1 MQSLVLVRH
10 GKSMANEWKDKMDCN
25 GGRCFLG
32 EEEAAANGLF
42 NAALSIRGVV
52 GCKHHG
58 NTLWGKL
65 KALAAD
71 GDRPIVVYS
80 SPIKRA
86 LQTCLMS
93 MMCAEVAPRL
103 PHPTPKHT
111 SPIPVTPFHHP
122 CLTHSLSLVLLPVRR

>member
-10 GKSMANEWKDKMDCN
+10 GKSMANEWKDKTGN
-25 GGRCFLG
+25 GRRFLG
-32 EEEAAANGLF
+32 EEDAAANGLF

-93 MMCAEVAPRL
+93 MMCAEVAP
-103 PHPTPKHT
+103 
-111 SPIPVTPFHHP
+111 
-122 CLTHSLSLVLLPVRR
+122 